1 MPRLPQGPNPR
12 QQLGAR
18 GEALAA
24 QALVQAGYHILSA
37 TGVRTKSGQIDLL
50 AEEGGDLVFVEVKT
64 RRGSTYGIPA
74 EAVNAAKQRHL
85 ITAAQEYLAAQG
97 QLDRAWRIDVVAILL
112 TSAGPQIEIIRY
124 AVEG

>member
-1 MPRLPQGPNPR
+1 MPDSRPHPTPR

-24 QALVQAGYHILSA
+24 AALVAAGYTIIQPD
-37 TGVRTKSGQIDLL
+37 VRLPGGQIDLV

-64 RRGSTYGIPA
+64 RRGTTYGTPA
-74 EAVNAAKQRHL
+74 EAITATKRRHL
-85 ITAAQEYLAAQG
+85 IDASLAYLDLHAALE
-97 QLDRAWRIDVVAILL
+97 RSWRIDVVSVLL
-112 TSAGPQIEIIRY
+112 TRGPPRIEILRH